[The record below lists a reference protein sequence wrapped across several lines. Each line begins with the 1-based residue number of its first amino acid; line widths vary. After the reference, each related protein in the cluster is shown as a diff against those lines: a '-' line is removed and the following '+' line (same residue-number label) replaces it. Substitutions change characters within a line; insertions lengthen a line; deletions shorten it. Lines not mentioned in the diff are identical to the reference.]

1 MDSTKADK
9 GANKAMGRGTKTMI
23 CVSLAAGML
32 LYAVPRLEVGQ
43 GWTWPTVFAVVWI
56 GFALLVIASHL
67 HLWLG
72 VDEAE
77 ARRLK
82 RIERMRKF
90 RMRQRIVGVKGELL
104 RAYRKSAR

>member
-1 MDSTKADK
+1 
-9 GANKAMGRGTKTMI
+9 MGRRLKTMVY
-23 CVSLAAGML
+23 VSLAAGML
-32 LYAVPRLEVGQ
+32 LYAVPRLEIGH

-82 RIERMRKF
+82 RIERMRKY
-90 RMRQRIVGVKGELL
+90 RMRQRIVGMRGELL
-104 RAYRKSAR
+104 RAYRKSPR